1 MQDAEPPTKKMKP
14 EVSTPIRRPG
24 TLQNSLLRG
33 LDEKDDKVWI
43 ERQLSQMDSSIQ
55 TAKFIYP
62 SLPLIKGKKL
72 DIEIHPFTEQ
82 IYFVLTKM
90 FATQSKLRLT
100 VEEFKIFN
108 SQINFVLSFIQA
120 VQKDTILTFVS
131 DAGFEA
137 KFDEYGWSYFIIDL
151 NFTLKLLLSW
161 KDGNSRVRV
170 CRISEP
176 VYDPQEWKPDPE
188 REMFLSAGTF
198 THYVKHVYPKAINA
212 LRMWKDSFNFTKQ
225 LKASLLSSY
234 TAGAFLVQDPWA
246 MSIPIEDE
254 IEQEAALSTL
264 LDYEGQHE
272 QQQES
277 DEE

>member
-1 MQDAEPPTKKMKP
+1 MKKMKP
-14 EVSTPIRRPG
+14 EAFIPIQRPG

-55 TAKFIYP
+55 TAQFIYP
-62 SLPLIKGKKL
+62 SFPLIKGKKL
-72 DIEIHPFTEQ
+72 DVEIHPFTEQ

-108 SQINFVLSFIQA
+108 SQINFVLNFIEA
-120 VQKDTILTFVS
+120 VQKDKILSFVS
-131 DAGFEA
+131 DGGFEA
-137 KFDEYGWSYFIIDL
+137 KFDKYGWSYFTIDL

-176 VYDPQEWKPDPE
+176 VYDPKDWTPDPE

-212 LRMWKDSFNFTKQ
+212 LRMWKDSFNFTKR

-234 TAGAFLVQDPWA
+234 TAGAFVDEDSWS
-246 MSIPIEDE
+246 MSIPLEDE
-254 IEQEAALSTL
+254 IQQELALSTI

-272 QQQES
+272 QLDES